1 MFIKISW
8 LAADYKQS
16 QPVSQLWSVNSA
28 FSVKSS
34 HLPVNCLSLMI
45 IIFCKIDDNSAAEDD
60 IKPSANNNE
69 KMMINDATIMKET
82 QTFH

>member
-1 MFIKISW
+1 
-8 LAADYKQS
+8 
-16 QPVSQLWSVNSA
+16 
-28 FSVKSS
+28 
-34 HLPVNCLSLMI
+34 MI